1 MVFLPYVISST
12 IVGFFAT
19 LIFDP
24 NLGFLNN
31 ILAKMGMSAGAWFGD
46 THWAFKLLMLM
57 VLWQGSGSGIMI
69 FYSNFM
75 DISQDVMEACRVD
88 GCKEWQR
95 FLYVLLPLSLPS
107 CASIITMSTI
117 WALAVFDFPF
127 ILGGTNG
134 SVSGCLDFANTVFY
148 RYTFGSGLNGKSDL
162 GFGAAICIVMFLI
175 MLLVTFIQN
184 KVLSKF
190 EYDN

>member
-1 MVFLPYVISST
+1 MNMKKNKNYLFFITPAFIFYTIFVAVPIVYVIFLSFTDWSGLGSINFVGLKNFITIFADNRFSPVFFNAIKNNLKYLACIWLIITPIQYLIAYLLFIKIPAWKYIKFMVFLPYVISST

-31 ILAKMGMSAGAWFGD
+31 ILSKMGMSTGAWFGD

-75 DISQDVMEACRVD
+75 DI
-88 GCKEWQR
+88 
-95 FLYVLLPLSLPS
+95 
-107 CASIITMSTI
+107 
-117 WALAVFDFPF
+117 
-127 ILGGTNG
+127 
-134 SVSGCLDFANTVFY
+134 
-148 RYTFGSGLNGKSDL
+148 
-162 GFGAAICIVMFLI
+162 
-175 MLLVTFIQN
+175 
-184 KVLSKF
+184 
-190 EYDN
+190 